1 MEAHMW
7 IRLDKLEML
16 VIVEASRSCFHL
28 LIIIIILL
36 CVLFYFILVLLF
48 LSVCVCFVLF
58 YSICS
63 YYSVGAQ

>member
-28 LIIIIILL
+28 LIIIIIIILL
-36 CVLFYFILVLLF
+36 CVLFYFIL
-48 LSVCVCFVLF
+48 
-58 YSICS
+58 Y
-63 YYSVGAQ
+63 